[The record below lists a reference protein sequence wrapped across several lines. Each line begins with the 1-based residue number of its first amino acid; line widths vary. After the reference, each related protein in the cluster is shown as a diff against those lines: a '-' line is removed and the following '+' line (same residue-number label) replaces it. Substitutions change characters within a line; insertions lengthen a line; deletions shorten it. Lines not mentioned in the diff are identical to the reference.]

1 MTPSISGG
9 RTVLTSLVFRT
20 FIATLT
26 TGLSVE
32 SQCGGI
38 FQLSSKF
45 RALLQDS
52 VVEISTEATRNP
64 HQR

>member
-1 MTPSISGG
+1 M
-9 RTVLTSLVFRT
+9 VLTSLVSRA

-38 FQLSSKF
+38 F
-45 RALLQDS
+45 
-52 VVEISTEATRNP
+52 
-64 HQR
+64 